1 MEMALFKASSSICRN
16 RESVASCGTN
26 WWQADMSTLT
36 LYEDSTRGDR
46 LEIPLPLVL
55 EADLG
60 RMHSELGLPD
70 HLDLSNYQTGK
81 AIVLAWAARHASQ
94 LKRSDGK
101 GVYARRP
108 LPVAFFGGMGFRMH
122 CPSANQ
128 PGSPFS
134 RTLNDLDLVTLKK
147 SGPDLVKLLRELDAH
162 FGTGYGF
169 WVTRP
174 DRVYNG
180 FREGRRYRLT
190 TVNTIDEAS
199 TPLAGKLDIMTESMN
214 FCHDVAVKAD
224 VEQSEQAHFSLSLET
239 LILLKTQ
246 FIKLASRVEL
256 EATDFRVLGEYD
268 DQNYV
273 IGMEPKDARDV
284 CGALFDHDV
293 AQGGGIDAERVARLL
308 ASDWGLHRTVLMN
321 LQNLSSKLGDL
332 LEGFGATTEQTEQV
346 ADRLNAL
353 LERLTQKDSTPRPP
367 LIKMRNQWWRT
378 VED

>member
-1 MEMALFKASSSICRN
+1 
-16 RESVASCGTN
+16 
-26 WWQADMSTLT
+26 MSTLT

-55 EADLG
+55 EADLE

-70 HLDLSNYQTGK
+70 HLDLSNYQIGK
-81 AIVLAWAARHASQ
+81 AIVLAWAARHANQ
-94 LKRSDGK
+94 LKRRDGK
-101 GVYARRP
+101 GVYAKRP

-128 PGSPFS
+128 PDSPFF
-134 RTLNDLDLVTLKK
+134 RTLNDLDVITLKK
-147 SGPDLVKLLRELDAH
+147 HGPDLVNLLRELDTH
-162 FGTGYGF
+162 FGTGYGC
-169 WVTRP
+169 WTSRP

-190 TVNTIDEAS
+190 TVNTVDEAS
-199 TPLAGKLDIMTESMN
+199 IPLVGKLDILTENMS
-214 FCHDVAVKAD
+214 FCHDVSVKAD

-246 FIKLASRVEL
+246 FIKLASQAEL
-256 EATDFRVLGEYD
+256 EANDFRILDEYD
-268 DQNYV
+268 DQTYV

-293 AQGGGIDAERVARLL
+293 SQGDGINAERIARLL

-321 LQNLSSKLGDL
+321 LRNLSSKLNDL
-332 LEGFGATTEQTEQV
+332 LKDFGATVEQTEQV
-346 ADRLNAL
+346 ADRLNTL
-353 LERLTQKDSTPRPP
+353 LERLTQKDNMPRPP
-367 LIKMRNQWWRT
+367 LIRIRNQWWRT